1 MTDKS
6 RKRNVLILAGVAA
19 LAFLFS
25 LILVREGGPYVSP
38 DETANAFFAQQLAET
53 GALRWFE
60 PLNVVFNDV
69 IHPRSVLSMDGWLVP
84 SGFIGI
90 PALYGAIIAFTGGWL
105 LQLITPILSLLAVFT
120 FYGIVRR
127 LFDDRIALWSGI
139 LLATHPAWW
148 YYTARNLMPNVPMTA
163 MVIFACWFCV
173 ARPLKARAEDVKV
186 AWLSAVLPQLD
197 YVFAGVGFG
206 LALAIRPTAAIWL
219 GLGAI
224 VLGLFYFRN
233 IEWSPVFLVGFIVLL
248 TLVPFGV
255 LNHAT
260 YGSALSAGYFVQES
274 GATVAQTAA
283 AQTPPPS
290 SSLQRLQN
298 EVNAFLEPVLP
309 FGIHPRAM
317 ARHLFDYGLA
327 MFWWLTV
334 LALVGLPLIVPGNR
348 LSKEA
353 KWKNKAYLTTGLVV
367 AGWLLVLYG
376 SWTIN
381 DNPDASA
388 VTIANSYVRYWL
400 PIYIMAI
407 PAVAYGIKQLT
418 NRAVT
423 DRVKKIISVGLLVAC
438 MALNGWVVFFSPE
451 DGLTRAAEVQRAAA
465 NVRTVVLEQTEDN
478 ALIIVDRGD
487 KIFFPHRRV
496 MYPLR
501 SERTY
506 DLMPALERRVPLY
519 YYGITFPE
527 KDMTYLNNKKLA
539 EMGLQ
544 IERLETF
551 EETSLYQ
558 ITAQPS
564 L

>member
-1 MTDKS
+1 MANKNQ
-6 RKRNVLILAGVAA
+6 KRNLFILAGVAV

-38 DETANAFFAQQLAET
+38 DETANAFFAQQFAET
-53 GALRWFE
+53 GALRFFE
-60 PLNVVFNDV
+60 PLNVVFDDA
-69 IHPRSVLSMDGWLVP
+69 IHPRSMLSVDGWLVP

-90 PALYGAIIAFTGGWL
+90 PAVYGAIIGVAGEWML
-105 LQLITPILSLLAVFT
+105 SLITPLLALLAVFA

-127 LFDDRIALWSGI
+127 LFDERIALWSGV

-163 MVIFACWFCV
+163 FILFACWFCV
-173 ARPLKARAEDVKV
+173 VRPLKHRAEDVRV
-186 AWLSAVLPQLD
+186 AGLRTILPHLD
-197 YVFAGVGFG
+197 YVFAGFGFG
-206 LALAIRPTAAIWL
+206 VALAIRPTAAIWL

-233 IEWSPVFLVGFIVLL
+233 IDWKAVLVVGVATVLA
-248 TLVPFGV
+248 LVPFGA

-274 GATVAQTAA
+274 GATVTQTAP
-283 AQTPPPS
+283 QTPPPA
-290 SSLQRLQN
+290 SSLQRFQN
-298 EVNAFLEPVLP
+298 EVNAFIAPVLP

-317 ARHLFDYGLA
+317 ARHLFDYGLS

-334 LALVGLPLIVPGNR
+334 LALVGLPLIVPGTR
-348 LSKEA
+348 LDKQA

-376 SWTIN
+376 SWTFH

-407 PAVAYGIKQLT
+407 PAVAYGIRQLA

-423 DRVKKIISVGLLVAC
+423 DRVRKIVSIGLLIGCVG
-438 MALNGWVVFFSPE
+438 LNGWMVFFTPE
-451 DGLTRAAEVQRAAA
+451 DGLVEAAA
-465 NVRTVVLEQTEDN
+465 VQQEAADIRASVLQATEENGVV
-478 ALIIVDRGD
+478 IVDRGD
-487 KIFFPHRRV
+487 KILFPHRRV
-496 MYPLR
+496 VYPLR

-506 DLMPALERRVPLY
+506 RIMPALERRVPLY

-527 KDMTYLNNKKLA
+527 TDMAYLNNKKLK
-539 EMGLQ
+539 EMGLR

-551 EETSLYQ
+551 EKTSLYQ
-558 ITAQPS
+558 ITAERS